1 MRSEIKQH
9 YANALT
15 SGVHLALLFL
25 GFQIDTPLGWRG
37 VLALVSTISFFAWI
51 GNYRRHRSITDT
63 PTSRVASAAQG
74 YVELVGKAAQHPGR
88 TFLSKLTALP
98 CLWFRYRTERKT
110 GDNKWEVVDRG
121 VSSETFLLV
130 DSSGECVID
139 PDNAEIMTSHKQIWR
154 QGDYRHTEWLLLP
167 GDRLYV
173 LGDFVTLGG
182 AAAQLDPGQ
191 DTAALLTEWKKD
203 RPTLMRRFDLDGDG
217 EIDLKEWELAR
228 RQARREVEKH
238 HAEIYATDNSVH
250 LMRRPTDGRLYVV
263 SNLEPDKLAR
273 KYILWS
279 VFHLLVF
286 LAAAMAAAVVPMSY

>member
-1 MRSEIKQH
+1 MLSELKQH

-15 SGVHLALLFL
+15 SGVHLALIFL

-37 VLALVSTISFFAWI
+37 VLALVSAISFFAWI
-51 GNYRRHRSITDT
+51 GNYRRHRAITDT
-63 PTSRVASAAQG
+63 PTSRIASAAQG
-74 YVELVGKAAQHPGR
+74 YVELAGKAAQHPGLS
-88 TFLSKLTALP
+88 FLSKLTALP
-98 CLWFRYRTERKT
+98 CLWFGYRTERKT

-139 PDNAEIMTSHKQIWR
+139 PDDAEIMTSHEQTWR
-154 QGDYRHTEWLLLP
+154 QGDYRHTERLLLP

-182 AAAQLDPGQ
+182 AEAQLDPGQ
-191 DTAALLTEWKKD
+191 DMAALLMEWKKN
-203 RPTLMRRFDLDGDG
+203 RPTLMRRFDLNEDG

-228 RQARREVEKH
+228 RQARREVEKR
-238 HAEIYATDNSVH
+238 HAEIYASDNSVH
-250 LMRRPTDGRLYVV
+250 LMRRPKDGRLYVV

-273 KYILWS
+273 KYVLWCA
-279 VFHLLVF
+279 FHLLVF
-286 LAAAMAAAVVPMSY
+286 LAAAMGAVVVPTIY

>member
-1 MRSEIKQH
+1 MLSDLKQH

-15 SGVHLALLFL
+15 SGVHLALLLL
-25 GFQIDTPLGWRG
+25 GFQIDTPLGWQG
-37 VLALVSTISFFAWI
+37 VLALVSAISFFAWI

-74 YVELVGKAAQHPGR
+74 YVELVGKAAQHPVLS
-88 TFLSKLTALP
+88 FLSKLTALP

-130 DSSGECVID
+130 DGSGECVID
-139 PDNAEIMTSHKQIWR
+139 PDDAEIMTSHKQIWR

-182 AAAQLDPGQ
+182 AAAPLDPGQ

-203 RPTLMRRFDLDGDG
+203 RPTLMRRFDLNEDG

-238 HAEIYATDNSVH
+238 HAEIYASDNSVH

-273 KYILWS
+273 KYVLWG

-286 LAAAMAAAVVPMSY
+286 LAAAVGAVVVQTSY